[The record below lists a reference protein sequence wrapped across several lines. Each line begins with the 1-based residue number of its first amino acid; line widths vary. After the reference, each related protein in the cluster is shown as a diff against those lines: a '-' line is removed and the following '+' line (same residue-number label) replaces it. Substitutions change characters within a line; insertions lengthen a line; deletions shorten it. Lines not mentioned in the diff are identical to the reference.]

1 MIGRAGTSRI
11 AGFVSAIVL
20 SLAALP
26 PHQTPATQD
35 DGFRG
40 IKLRS
45 LGPSMAT
52 GRLADFAI
60 DPRDPAVWYIGAAS
74 GGVWKSV
81 NHGLDW
87 TPIFDEQGAYSIG
100 VVEIDPNR
108 PDTIWVGTGENAS
121 QRSASYGDGVYKST
135 DGGKTWRNMG
145 LRGSEKIGRILIHPR
160 DSNIVYV
167 ASQGPLWAPGGD
179 RGLFKT
185 TDGGATW
192 KAVLTVSE
200 NTGVAD
206 LAMDPRNPDV
216 IYAASYQRRRHVG
229 QLIGGG
235 PESNIYKTT
244 DAGATWKPI
253 MNGLPTVDRGRIALA
268 VPAQKPDTVYAL
280 VTAALKQSG
289 FFRSTDAGAT
299 WTKMSDYVVVD
310 PQYYGEIYVDPS
322 NPERV
327 FAVDQNIHITSDGGR
342 TFQEADY
349 PIHVDHHEI
358 YIDPANTRHM
368 IIGND
373 GGLYESWDG
382 GTTFHHFT
390 NLPLEQYYR
399 VAVDNAAPFYNICGG
414 TQDNGSMCGPARTAN
429 RSGIR
434 SVDWI
439 RVGGGDGMQPRVDPT
454 DPNIVYS
461 MSQNG
466 AISRLD
472 LRTGESAGIRPAPA
486 IRENVRWNWESPFII
501 SPHNPSRLYLAGSAL
516 YRSDDRGSG
525 WKKITGD
532 LTRSI
537 DRDELPVMGKVWGPD
552 AVWKNI
558 FTTDYGVASA
568 LDESPMREGL
578 IAVGTDDGLVQMS
591 EDAGATWRKIDRFAG
606 VPEKA
611 YVSDIAFSQHDVNTL
626 YATFHN
632 FQYGDF
638 KPYVLKSRDLGRTW
652 TSIAGN
658 LPDRGSAWSIV
669 EDHVN
674 PRLLFLGT
682 EFALYASV
690 DGGAAWHPLGG
701 LPTITARDIA
711 IQEREH
717 DLVVATFGRGMYV
730 LDDYSALRHVTPGAL
745 SRDSA
750 LFPLRPAY
758 QMPMRGYAGDGGTFT
773 SENPPYGAL
782 FTYHVARA
790 PQGGTLTL
798 TITDAAGA
806 AVRALQVPATPG
818 FHRVAWDLRRDPP
831 SRPSGAQAGRGGRG
845 GAPQGDP
852 VAPGRY
858 TAVLAGGP
866 PVTVE
871 VVAVTPPAV
880 R

>member
-1 MIGRAGTSRI
+1 MRHLNIRAT
-11 AGFVSAIVL
+11 V
-20 SLAALP
+20 LAAAVALSVAALSAQQAASP
-26 PHQTPATQD
+26 EKT
-35 DGFRG
+35 GFRG
-40 IKLRS
+40 LALRS

-52 GRLADFAI
+52 GRLADFAV
-60 DPRDPAVWYIGAAS
+60 DPRDPAVWYIGVAS
-74 GGVWKSV
+74 GGVWKSI

-100 VVEIDPNR
+100 VVEIDPRN

-135 DGGKTWRNMG
+135 DGGKTWQNMG
-145 LRGSEKIGRILIHPR
+145 LRHSEKIGRILIHPG
-160 DSNIVYV
+160 DSRIVYV

-192 KAVLTVSE
+192 NAVLTISE

-229 QLIGGG
+229 QLVAGG

-244 DAGATWKPI
+244 DGGASWQPI
-253 MNGLPTVDRGRIALA
+253 MKGLPTVDRGRIALA

-280 VTAALKQSG
+280 VTAAVKQSG
-289 FFRSTDAGAT
+289 FFRSEDAGGS

-322 NPERV
+322 NPERI
-327 FAVDQNIHITSDGGR
+327 FAVDQNIHVTSDGGR
-342 TFQEADY
+342 TFEAADY

-373 GGLYESWDG
+373 GGLYESWDA
-382 GTTFHHFT
+382 GTSFRHFT

-399 VAVDNAAPFYNICGG
+399 VSADNALPFYNVCGG
-414 TQDNGSMCGPARTAN
+414 AQDNGSMCGPSRTAN
-429 RSGIR
+429 RGGIR

-439 RVGGGDGMQPRVDPT
+439 RVGGGDGMQPRVDPS

-472 LRTGESAGIRPAPA
+472 LRTGESAGIRPAQV
-486 IRENVRWNWESPFII
+486 IREDVRWNWESPFII
-501 SPHNPSRLYLAGSAL
+501 SPHNASRLYLAGSML
-516 YRSDDRGSG
+516 YRSDDRGG
-525 WKKITGD
+525 EWKKISPD

-537 DRDELPVMGKVWGPD
+537 DRDELPVMGRLWGPD
-552 AVWKNI
+552 AVWKNV

-568 LDESPMREGL
+568 LDESPVREGL
-578 IAVGTDDGLVQMS
+578 LAVGTDDGLIQIS
-591 EDAGATWRKIDRFAG
+591 EDGGGAWRKIERFPG
-606 VPEKA
+606 VPDKA
-611 YVSDIAFSQHDVNTL
+611 YVSDIAFSQHDASTL

-638 KPYVLKSRDLGRTW
+638 KPYVLKSTDLGRTW
-652 TSIAGN
+652 TSVTGD
-658 LPDRGSAWSIV
+658 LPERGSAWTIV
-669 EDHVN
+669 EDDVE

-690 DGGAAWHPLGG
+690 DGGGTWHALGG
-701 LPTITARDIA
+701 LPTITARDIV
-711 IQEREH
+711 IQKREH

-730 LDDYSALRHVTPGAL
+730 LDDYSALRHVTPEAL
-745 SRDSA
+745 ARDSA
-750 LFPLRPAY
+750 LFPLRPAQ
-758 QMPMRGYAGDGGTFT
+758 QMPMRGYVNDGGVFT

-790 PQGGTLTL
+790 PQSGTLAL
-798 TITDAAGA
+798 TITDAGGA
-806 AVRALQVPATPG
+806 TVRDLQVPATPG
-818 FHRVAWDLRRDPP
+818 FHRIAWDLRRNAPP
-831 SRPSGAQAGRGGRG
+831 RAADAPAGRGGRG
-845 GAPQGDP
+845 GAPLGAP

-858 TAVLAGGP
+858 IATLAGGA
-866 PVTVE
+866 PVAFE
-871 VVAVTPPAV
+871 VVAVTMPAV